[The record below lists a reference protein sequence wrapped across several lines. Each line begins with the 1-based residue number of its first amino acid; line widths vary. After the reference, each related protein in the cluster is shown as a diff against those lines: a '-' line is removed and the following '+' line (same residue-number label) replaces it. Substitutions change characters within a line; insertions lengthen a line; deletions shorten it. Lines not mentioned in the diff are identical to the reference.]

1 MHYEIRNAKT
11 DETIVLVSRS
21 KSSDPEYQINKH
33 FALMEKAGGKG
44 KYKVVEVK

>member
-11 DETIVLVSRS
+11 EEIIVLVSRS

-33 FALMEKAGGKG
+33 FALMEQAAPG

>member
-1 MHYEIRNAKT
+1 MHYEIQNIKT
-11 DETIVLVSRS
+11 GEVLTIVSRS

-33 FALMEKAGGKG
+33 FSIVEKMAPG